1 MDDSDT
7 WQTRTLEQLSRH
19 FAAEPDARA
28 FVLTGSLATADVEPD
43 FWSDI
48 DAKIVLADQAI
59 DRYSTSLTWLQPF
72 GQLLGVER
80 HTGLSSKTL
89 RVCLEGFKR
98 FDLVFIPESALQSLT
113 AEDEPLFRQPF
124 TILWSRLPGLEKY
137 IDPSPASSVYEAI
150 TEATIANI
158 ADRFWFKAAVAISKV
173 MRNDLLIG
181 LHLAL
186 DLARDCLVLQML
198 RRDQALRTT
207 IHRIGGWGNAWVEQF
222 SWDSPECSEVKIL
235 DLITRSCTSFDELAA
250 MLSPGYTPR
259 WPLLSPAI
267 ARAKNVSEKTACER

>member
-89 RVCLEGFKR
+89 CVCLEGFKR

-113 AEDEPLFRQPF
+113 AEDEPLFRQPC
-124 TILWSRLPGLEKY
+124 TILWSRLPELEKY
-137 IDPSPASSVYEAI
+137 IASSPASIIYEDTTDATVAELGHRLDRRFDIGNGLVGSRSRHGERGNVKKEGSV
-150 TEATIANI
+150 
-158 ADRFWFKAAVAISKV
+158 
-173 MRNDLLIG
+173 LL
-181 LHLAL
+181 
-186 DLARDCLVLQML
+186 V
-198 RRDQALRTT
+198 
-207 IHRIGGWGNAWVEQF
+207 N
-222 SWDSPECSEVKIL
+222 PECK
-235 DLITRSCTSFDELAA
+235 
-250 MLSPGYTPR
+250 
-259 WPLLSPAI
+259 
-267 ARAKNVSEKTACER
+267 